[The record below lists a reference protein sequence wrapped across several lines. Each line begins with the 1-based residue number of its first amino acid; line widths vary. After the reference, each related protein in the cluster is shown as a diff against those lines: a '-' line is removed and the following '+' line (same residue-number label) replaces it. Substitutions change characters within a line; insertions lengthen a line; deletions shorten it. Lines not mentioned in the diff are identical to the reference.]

1 MIKTHVIGGYFD
13 EFEYNGKNYE
23 IYGIQSNI
31 YKIYTDV
38 EQSSESG
45 SIRGKLIKDIN
56 IGLGFNGLNHDYILI
71 EIKRYFISNKSSVCS
86 LM

>member
-1 MIKTHVIGGYFD
+1 MTKTHVIGTYFD

-38 EQSSESG
+38 EQSTESG
-45 SIRGKLIKDIN
+45 RIKGKFIKDIN
-56 IGLGFNGLNHDYILI
+56 TGPGCNGLYHDYVLI
-71 EIKRYFISNKSSVCS
+71 EIKKCFISNESSVCS
-86 LM
+86 VM

>member
-1 MIKTHVIGGYFD
+1 MIKTHVIGTYFD

-38 EQSSESG
+38 EQSTESG
-45 SIRGKLIKDIN
+45 RITPFLI
-56 IGLGFNGLNHDYILI
+56 
-71 EIKRYFISNKSSVCS
+71 
-86 LM
+86 